1 MLQARRA
8 LWLALLLNAALLG
21 GEIVGGLAFKSLAL
35 LADAAHQGSDVVAL
49 GVAIVAQMLVTRPG
63 SARHTYGLRRA
74 EALGAQANGVLLV
87 AAAIWIVVEA
97 VGRFGSP
104 EAVDGA
110 GVIAVASA
118 ALVINVGSALLVAG
132 VRSRDLNLRG
142 VFLHMS
148 ADAAGSIGAL
158 VAGAAVLAFDETA
171 VDPAASI
178 LIGVLV
184 VVSAWGL
191 LRDTVNVLL
200 EAAPRDLDL
209 AEIEVA
215 LIAAPHVEAV
225 HHLHVWELG
234 SDARALSVHVVLDNE
249 PSLHDAQSEGAVLKA
264 LLASRF
270 GIEHATVELECHD
283 CQSAAGA
290 RHDGVAPSGDG
301 TPRSR

>member
-1 MLQARRA
+1 MQARRA
-8 LWLALLLNAALLG
+8 LWLALVLNAALLG
-21 GEIVGGLAFKSLAL
+21 GEIAGGLAFKSLAL
-35 LADAAHQGSDVVAL
+35 LADAVHQGSDVVAL
-49 GVAIVAQMLVTRPG
+49 GVALVAQTLVTRPG

-87 AAAIWIVVEA
+87 AAAIWIVVES

-104 EAVDGA
+104 EAVNGT
-110 GVIAVASA
+110 GVIAVAIA
-118 ALVINVGSALLVAG
+118 ALMVNVGSALLVARVPG
-132 VRSRDLNLRG
+132 RDLNLRG

-158 VAGAAVLAFDETA
+158 AAGIAVLAFNETA

-200 EAAPRDLDL
+200 EGAPRDVDL
-209 AEIEVA
+209 GEIEAALVA
-215 LIAAPHVEAV
+215 EPHVEAV

-249 PSLHDAQSEGAVLKA
+249 PSLHDAQAEGGALKA
-264 LLASRF
+264 LLAARV

-283 CQSAAGA
+283 CQSAEGA
-290 RHDGVAPSGDG
+290 RHDAAAPSGDG
-301 TPRSR
+301 TPRPH